1 MGTDHASLPLFF
13 SPLVSQYSNLSYAI
27 AGRIVARVSGHPL
40 HEFVRS
46 ELLEPLGMQ
55 DSHFSVHRVD
65 AAHLAIGHSRPD
77 SQGGDAA
84 AQEPW
89 QAEPFTEPGEFS
101 AIGGLFSSV
110 RSLAVWVCG
119 FVRAFGESGAT
130 DADDAVAHPLSAASR
145 REMQQTHRS
154 CLPRART
161 DLFLYGDE
169 SLSYGF
175 GLAIEADARFGVC
188 VSHSGGY
195 PGYGSHMRW
204 DPTTGLGVIAL
215 ANGRYAD
222 AQRVGK
228 IAHRMLLEH
237 ARPTYAQIV
246 LQRPLDCVWP
256 STWAAHASV
265 RALLREWDDSVCDVL
280 FAVNVDLD
288 ETREHRRQSV
298 VTAVAQVG
306 GLIENDGAEL
316 DAVSNVR
323 CDSASEMVWHERGR
337 NGHVKVEIQ
346 MSPQSEPLLQTM
358 RMTAVPAAIAAVS
371 AAGAAGDASTAW
383 AAAPA
388 PAAFRI
394 FIALAAADRELV
406 ESTWPAGLV
415 SHAAVISRSFASF
428 AAARAIDGPLHWA
441 DESLHEPNVWRV
453 CGRAFVWGLRVLE
466 APLERAAEDSR
477 SPAAAAH
484 AQSLVSVCELVLVD
498 KR

>member
-1 MGTDHASLPLFF
+1 MIF
-13 SPLVSQYSNLSYAI
+13 VSQYSNLSYAI
-27 AGRIVARVSGHPL
+27 AGRIVARVSGRPL

-46 ELLEPLGMQ
+46 ELLEPLGMR
-55 DSHFSVHRVD
+55 DSHFSVRSVD

-77 SQGGDAA
+77 SQGGADDAA
-84 AQEPW
+84 HEPW
-89 QAEPFTEPGEFS
+89 QAEPFSEPGEFS

-110 RSLAVWVCG
+110 RSLSVWVGG
-119 FVRAFGESGAT
+119 FVRAFES
-130 DADDAVAHPLSAASR
+130 DAADGDAVAHPLCAASR

-188 VSHSGGY
+188 ISHSGGY

-246 LQRPLDCVWP
+246 LQRPLDRVWP
-256 STWAAHASV
+256 STRAAHARV
-265 RALLREWDDSVCDVL
+265 RALLRKWDDSVCDAL

-288 ETREHRRQSV
+288 ETREHRRVSV
-298 VTAVAQVG
+298 ATAVAQVG
-306 GLIENDGAEL
+306 GLVENNGAEL
-316 DAVSNVR
+316 DVVSHVR
-323 CDSASEMVWHERGR
+323 CDSASEMIWHERGR
-337 NGHVKVEIQ
+337 SGHVKVEIQ
-346 MSPQSEPLLQTM
+346 MSPEAEPRLQTM
-358 RMTAVPAAIAAVS
+358 RVTAVPVAAPIA
-371 AAGAAGDASTAW
+371 AAGAAGGASIVL
-383 AAAPA
+383 AAPA

-394 FIALAAADRELV
+394 FSALAAADRELV

-415 SHAAVISRSFASF
+415 SHADVISRALASF

-441 DESLHEPNVWRV
+441 GETLHEATVWKV
-453 CGRAFVWGLRVLE
+453 CGRAFVWGLRVQH
-466 APLERAAEDSR
+466 APLDLDAVQ
-477 SPAAAAH
+477 P
-484 AQSLVSVCELVLVD
+484 LVSVCELILAD
-498 KR
+498 RQ